1 MFHFENLK
9 LNCYVGEEVGAST
22 HLGRSYLQSEIIS
35 QFTLCLYDLKGSFAL

>member
-22 HLGRSYLQSEIIS
+22 HLGRSYLQSVIIS